1 MLDNVRYTTS
11 LLPVRLLSNGGSSA
25 NLQLARRPATSAE
38 SLRAMFKIDS
48 AVKVYETHN
57 QAEAGI
63 RQLQAAGVD
72 MRTLSIAGKETTVME
87 KVTGFYTSGDRMLH
101 WGAIGAFWGAVW
113 GLLFDSALFAIPGI
127 GAVALAGPLVSW
139 IVATL
144 EGAVV
149 FGGVS
154 ALGAGLLSVGIS
166 KHSVIEYET
175 ALKNDHYILIVHGT
189 TSDVRKA
196 RAIIGG
202 ETHSYYTIH
211 RENVFAS

>member
-1 MLDNVRYTTS
+1 MLNNIWFTTS
-11 LLPVRLLSNGGSSA
+11 HPPFRLLSNGGSSA
-25 NLQLARRPATSAE
+25 DLQLARRPVSPGVT
-38 SLRAMFKIDS
+38 LRAMIKVDS
-48 AVKVYETHN
+48 VVKVYGTHD
-57 QAEAGI
+57 QAEAGV

-72 MRTLSIAGKETTVME
+72 MRTLSIAGKDTHTME
-87 KVTGFYTSGDRMLH
+87 RVTGFYTSGDRMLH
-101 WGAIGAFWGAVW
+101 WGAVGAFWGAVW

-139 IVATL
+139 IVAVL

-154 ALGAGLLSVGIS
+154 ALGAGLISIGIP

-175 ALKNDHYILIVHGT
+175 ALKTDKYLLIVHGT
-189 TSDVRKA
+189 TSDVSKA

-202 ETHSYYTIH
+202 DTHRYYTVDG
-211 RENVFAS
+211 ENVFAR